1 MGEMNKYIS
10 ISDLVL
16 IGGSFKNFGSQSPVE
31 SLLLKTPCLVG
42 PSIYNFL
49 SIIQHGIAAKVI
61 KQITPDAIA
70 VEINNFF
77 KTKNKK
83 VFEQNLNK
91 FLLKNKKDE
100 ERVIQLI
107 SKYF

>member
-1 MGEMNKYIS
+1 M
-10 ISDLVL
+10 
-16 IGGSFKNFGSQSPVE
+16 E

-49 SIIQHGIAAKVI
+49 SIIQNGIAAKVI
-61 KQITPDAIA
+61 KQIAPDTIA

-77 KTKNKK
+77 RTKNKK
-83 VFEQNLNK
+83 VFEENLNK
-91 FLLKNKKDE
+91 FLLENKKDE
-100 ERVIQLI
+100 EKVIQLI

>member
-1 MGEMNKYIS
+1 MATDN
-10 ISDLVL
+10 
-16 IGGSFKNFGSQSPVE
+16 
-31 SLLLKTPCLVG
+31 
-42 PSIYNFL
+42 
-49 SIIQHGIAAKVI
+49 
-61 KQITPDAIA
+61 IA

-77 KTKNKK
+77 KTKKKK

-100 ERVIQLI
+100 EKVIQLI